1 MKIFKKDFLVFCIL
15 IVVALGTGLLLNRAR
30 HVSLDAGTY
39 HTKKERIAQ
48 DVATLQKTSSRVF
61 APKFIMKEVF
71 ADFVEKKKGIVV
83 DARYRIDYQYAHVPE
98 AINLPAD
105 EFAQAYAKVR
115 DEMEPR
121 RNEQIVVYCEG
132 DDCKDSELVQQ
143 ALNALGYKKVAI
155 YKGGWKEW
163 NSKK

>member
-1 MKIFKKDFLVFCIL
+1 MRKDFLLF
-15 IVVALGTGLLLNRAR
+15 IVLTVTALGTGLGLNRLR
-30 HVSLDAGTY
+30 HIPLDAGTY

-48 DVATLQKTSSRVF
+48 GVTVLQKTPSRVF
-61 APKFIMKEVF
+61 APKFITKEVF

-83 DARYRIDYQYAHVPE
+83 DARYRIDYQYAHVPG

-115 DEMEPR
+115 DELEPR
-121 RNEQIVVYCEG
+121 SNEQIVVYCEG
-132 DDCKDSELVQQ
+132 EDCEDSELVQQ

-155 YKGGWKEW
+155 YKGGWKDW
-163 NSKK
+163 KAK